1 MRFWDASAVVPL
13 LMEERWTEELRDLL
27 SRDRDIAAWWGT
39 RVEGVSAIR
48 RRERAG
54 EIEARAAAEA
64 LALLDQFASGWVDV
78 QPSDAIRPNAERLL
92 AVHPLRAADAF
103 QLAAAAAWRR
113 DLTRSA
119 AFVCLDDR
127 LRDAA
132 AREGFD
138 PVPD

>member
-13 LMEERWTEELRDLL
+13 VVPERRADLL
-27 SRDRDIAAWWGT
+27 LERLRADRGMVVWWGT
-39 RVEGVSAIR
+39 RVECTSAIR

-54 EIEARAAAEA
+54 IDIGDAPRLLGQ
-64 LALLDQFASGWVDV
+64 LATESVEM
-78 QPSDAIRPNAERLL
+78 QPSEQIRVTAERLL
-92 AVHPLRAADAF
+92 AVHPLRAADAL
-103 QLAAAAAWRR
+103 QLAAAIAWRR

-119 AFVCLDDR
+119 GFVCFDER

-138 PVPD
+138 LLPAAIG